1 MDILQCQKM
10 YVSFYL
16 TQLFLILLGFI
27 DSSVCNKSYRP
38 FLQKKKKERNLQMP
52 FCVYF
57 QGVHG
62 LLISL
67 MNCMFRVIICIVQII
82 VSPFHYFFNTVTLSD
97 LSFVIVLFFQQVFL
111 DHLLYVSFCGRFRG
125 NTALCPWSFVA
136 RDGRGNS
143 PEAVLD
149 GRGRQTV
156 LLGYKERGLDH

>member
-27 DSSVCNKSYRP
+27 DSSKSVIKATDL
-38 FLQKKKKERNLQMP
+38 FFKKRKKERNLQMP

-67 MNCMFRVIICIVQII
+67 MNSIFSVIICIVQTI
-82 VSPFHYFFNTVTLSD
+82 VSPFLYFFNTVTLPD
-97 LSFVIVLFFQQVFL
+97 LSFVIVLFFQQIFP
-111 DHLLYVSFCGRFRG
+111 DHLLYVSFCSRFLRIHCSLPLE
-125 NTALCPWSFVA
+125 LCS
-136 RDGRGNS
+136 
-143 PEAVLD
+143 
-149 GRGRQTV
+149 
-156 LLGYKERGLDH
+156 

>member
-1 MDILQCQKM
+1 
-10 YVSFYL
+10 
-16 TQLFLILLGFI
+16 
-27 DSSVCNKSYRP
+27 
-38 FLQKKKKERNLQMP
+38 MP

-67 MNCMFRVIICIVQII
+67 MNSMFRVIICIVQII

-125 NTALCPWSFVA
+125 YTALCPWSFVA

-156 LLGYKERGLDH
+156 LLGYKERGLDHQNLSVKPWSGLYFLIGKRHIVNCSEVFCCLLFCF